1 MQEELINTD
10 AAHACSM
17 EPDTRLDWFKM
28 ALMQVASGNLKASAL
43 YDTVLDSRFATTK
56 ALRDT
61 VTANLHL
68 FSSKQQ
74 QKAVKEAMSK
84 LANVEESEQDARK
97 VADSGDSK
105 TSGKKSSK
113 DQGKSKRPRE
123 NS

>member
-28 ALMQVASGNLKASAL
+28 ALMQVATGKLKASAL

-56 ALRDT
+56 MLRDT

-74 QKAVKEAMSK
+74 QKALKEAMK
-84 LANVEESEQDARK
+84 KMANVEESGQDSTKGTDR
-97 VADSGDSK
+97 SESK
-105 TSGKKSSK
+105 KAA
-113 DQGKSKRPRE
+113 
-123 NS
+123 